1 VIRLQLPDDRRFDN
15 ARHLAEAGAK
25 GYESLVRRG
34 TNQFEVIRSDKN

>member
-25 GYESLVRRG
+25 GYESLVQG
-34 TNQFEVIRSDKN
+34 GPTNSK